1 MIKKY
6 RITTTLRPGIKDMQG
21 DAVANA
27 LRSMGY
33 DMVENVRIG
42 KTIHI
47 ECDENLVDGIA
58 KSVYNEVMEN
68 YVIEEL

>member
-1 MIKKY
+1 
-6 RITTTLRPGIKDMQG
+6 MQG

-33 DMVENVRIG
+33 DIVENVRIG

-47 ECDENLVDGIA
+47 ECDENLVDDIA

>member
-6 RITTTLRPGIKDMQG
+6 RITTTLRSGIKDMQG

-33 DMVENVRIG
+33 DIVENVRIG

-47 ECDENLVDGIA
+47 ECDEKLVDDIA
-58 KSVYNEVMEN
+58 KSLYNEVMEN